1 MPIHWGAPAA
11 PPSPAVPEQEQAEA
25 GDRGERGDG
34 RDDNPVTPNLRNWR
48 PGTSGNP
55 KGQEPGTH
63 NFASALR
70 RELKRADRRSVTQLE
85 KIAQKVVKL
94 ALTGDMDAIR
104 WIADRTDGKVAQSI
118 QVDSQH
124 TVQVVPWLPAVAS
137 ALGDGGDGSDQADQ
151 TPELVGAELSTDVE
165 LE

>member
-1 MPIHWGAPAA
+1 MPIHWGAPSI
-11 PPSPAVPEQEQAEA
+11 PPPASVPEQEIPETP
-25 GDRGERGDG
+25 GDG

-137 ALGDGGDGSDQADQ
+137 ALGDGGDQADQ